1 MKSAKRGQKVPSG
14 LIVKSK
20 PNRRAIAIAVAL
32 ALVGTIT
39 YVFAYQYTH
48 SAKLEVE
55 LNNKESQLQ
64 KIQQLHQDS
73 LNSSE
78 QEQKQLED
86 KIKQL
91 EADLQA
97 KKEREAQ
104 SIAFATKQAQASS
117 VKVTGSCVEWM
128 VQAGIPVTN
137 STTSLIIKE
146 SGCRPTAK
154 NARSGACGIPQ
165 ALPCSKLENACP
177 NWQNDPVC
185 QLRWMNTYVQNRY
198 GSWDSAYS
206 TWLSRSPHWY

>member
-1 MKSAKRGQKVPSG
+1 MYTSKRGQNAPRG
-14 LIVKSK
+14 QIVKTK
-20 PNRRAIAIAVAL
+20 PNRRVIAIAIAL

-117 VKVTGSCVEWM
+117 VKVTGTKADWLRA
-128 VQAGIPVTN
+128 AGIPESQWQYVDY
-137 STTSLIIKE
+137 IVGRE
-146 SGCRPTAK
+146 SGWRYLAVNK
-154 NARSGACGIPQ
+154 SSGATGLCQ
-165 ALPCSKLENACP
+165 SLPARKMASAGSDYMTN
-177 NWQNDPVC
+177 PVT
-185 QLRWMNTYVQNRY
+185 QLRWCNSYAVSRY
-198 GSWDSAYS
+198 GGWSQAYS
-206 TWLSRSPHWY
+206 FWIAKHWW